1 MTPRLALLLL
11 VAVALP
17 ALGAGDHG
25 DHGDPFLLKKIF
37 NFAILAAGIGYLF
50 VKVLS
55 PALQGQQREIADSL
69 NQAQRRAEQAEARAR
84 EMDARMS
91 GLESEVAALREKAA
105 AEIKAEAERIEKDT
119 AAQLAKIEQNA
130 GQEVESAIKFA
141 RQELKAYSAALA
153 VELARKQIAGS
164 LDEAAQGRLVH
175 RFTSALAIPP
185 SDQN

>member
-1 MTPRLALLLL
+1 MRLRLALLLL
-11 VAVALP
+11 AALALP
-17 ALGAGDHG
+17 AFAAGDHG

-50 VKVLS
+50 VKVLG
-55 PALQGQQREIADSL
+55 PALHGQQREIADSL

-105 AEIKAEAERIEKDT
+105 AEIRAEAERIERDT

-130 GQEVESAIKFA
+130 SQEIDSAIKFA
-141 RQELKAYSAALA
+141 HQELKAYAAALA
-153 VELARKQIAGS
+153 VDLARQRIASS

-175 RFTSALAIPP
+175 RFTSALATPP